1 MSERIPSVAA
11 VGVTALVCHLC
22 SFMDPRWF
30 ALEWVAFVPWL
41 LALDRAETARA
52 ALVSGWWMSV
62 AFVVAV
68 FSWFA
73 PAIASYAGISTAV
86 AFVVTLAFAPLLQ
99 PQFLVFAVV
108 RHVVRGAHG
117 AALGAVAAAAA
128 HVGAEWALPK
138 LFADTLGHG
147 FYASVL
153 MRQAADLAGAHGL
166 TFAILL
172 ANECFAA
179 AWRRRRSGA
188 RLTQALAPVAVAVAI
203 AGMLATYGALRLGQ
217 MDEDSVTARPITA
230 TLVQGDLA
238 QYERLRAEIGA
249 YETVRMI
256 LDRYIAMSR
265 AALAQTKPDVLLWP
279 ETMYPTTFGKPKSPD
294 GAAFDAEIVRFAREA
309 GVPLVFGSYD
319 SDGANEYNAAV
330 FLDVRGI
337 EAPSVSV
344 YRKSFLF
351 PLTERVPA
359 WLDFAFVRRLMPWL
373 GSWKPGSGA
382 RVEALSLGDGRT
394 LRAAPLI
401 CFDAVDPGLAIDAVR
416 DGAEVLFTLSNDSWF
431 AVGNGPMLHL
441 VVSVFRSLETRR
453 PQLRVTNTGIS
464 SVITPTGERI
474 ASAGIHERTALTT
487 AVTPVTNRWT
497 LMLAWGNW
505 FGPTALVTAVGL
517 LLSAVVRSR

>member
-1 MSERIPSVAA
+1 MSARITSVAA
-11 VGVTALVCHLC
+11 VGATALVCHLC

-41 LALDRAETARA
+41 LALDRTASVRT
-52 ALVSGWWMSV
+52 ALVSGWLMSV

-73 PAIASYAGISTAV
+73 PAIASYAGISTTP
-86 AFVVTLAFAPLLQ
+86 AFVVTLVFAPLLQ
-99 PQFLVFAVV
+99 FQFIVFAVV
-108 RHVVRGAHG
+108 RHFVRATRGAVL
-117 AALGAVAAAAA
+117 AAVAAACA
-128 HVGAEWALPK
+128 HVGAEWAFPK

-153 MRQAADLAGAHGL
+153 MRQAADIAGAHGL

-179 AWRRRRSGA
+179 AWRRGRGGA
-188 RLTQALAPVAVAVAI
+188 RRAHALIPVAGAVAI
-203 AGMLATYGALRLGQ
+203 AVAIATYGTIRLEQLNEGA
-217 MDEDSVTARPITA
+217 SAAVPLTA

-238 QYERLRAEIGA
+238 QYERLRSEIGT

-256 LDRYIAMSR
+256 LDRYAGMSR

-294 GAAFDAEIVRFAREA
+294 GAAFDAEIVEFAREA

-319 SDGANEYNAAV
+319 FDGTNEYNAAM
-330 FLDVRGI
+330 FLDVSADGR
-337 EAPSVSV
+337 PSVGI

-351 PLTERVPA
+351 PLTERVPV
-359 WLDFAFVRRLMPWL
+359 WLDFAFMRRLMPWL

-382 RVEALSLGDGRT
+382 RVESLPLRDGRT
-394 LRAAPLI
+394 VRAAPLI
-401 CFDAVDPGLAIDAVR
+401 CFDAVDAGLSITAVR
-416 DGAEVLFTLSNDSWF
+416 GGAEVLFTLSNDSWF
-431 AVGNGPMLHL
+431 AVGNGPLLHL
-441 VVSVFRSLETRR
+441 VVSAFRSLETRR

-464 SVITPTGERI
+464 AVITPTGEMI
-474 ASAGIHERTALTT
+474 ASAGIHERTALTA
-487 AVTPVTNRWT
+487 AVTPVADRWT

-505 FGPTALVTAVGL
+505 FGPTALVAALGL
-517 LLSAVVRSR
+517 LLSALVRPR

>member
-1 MSERIPSVAA
+1 
-11 VGVTALVCHLC
+11 
-22 SFMDPRWF
+22 
-30 ALEWVAFVPWL
+30 
-41 LALDRAETARA
+41 
-52 ALVSGWWMSV
+52 MSV

-86 AFVVTLAFAPLLQ
+86 AFVVTLAFAPFLQ

-117 AALGAVAAAAA
+117 AVLGAVAAASA
-128 HVGAEWALPK
+128 HVGAEWAFPK

-179 AWRRRRSGA
+179 AWRRGRSGA
-188 RLTQALAPVAVAVAI
+188 RVAHVLAPIVAAVAI
-203 AGMLATYGALRLGQ
+203 AGTLATYGALRLRQLEADG
-217 MDEDSVTARPITA
+217 VAARPITA

-256 LDRYIAMSR
+256 LDRYVGMSR

-294 GAAFDAEIVRFAREA
+294 GAAFDAEIVEFARDA

-319 SDGANEYNAAV
+319 ADGANEYNAAI
-330 FLDVRGI
+330 FLDVGEDGRPRVG
-337 EAPSVSV
+337 V

-373 GSWKPGSGA
+373 GSWTPGQGA
-382 RVEALSLGDGRT
+382 RVQTLQLGDGRSV
-394 LRAAPLI
+394 RAAPLI
-401 CFDAVDPGLAIDAVR
+401 CFDAVDPGLSIDAVR
-416 DGAEVLFTLSNDSWF
+416 GGAEVLFTLSNDSWF

-464 SVITPTGERI
+464 TVITPTGEMI
-474 ASAGIHERTALTT
+474 ATAGVHERTTLTA
-487 AVTPVTNRWT
+487 AVTPVADRWT

-505 FGPTALVTAVGL
+505 FGPTALVAALGL
-517 LLSAVVRSR
+517 LLSAVVRSTKKAVCPS